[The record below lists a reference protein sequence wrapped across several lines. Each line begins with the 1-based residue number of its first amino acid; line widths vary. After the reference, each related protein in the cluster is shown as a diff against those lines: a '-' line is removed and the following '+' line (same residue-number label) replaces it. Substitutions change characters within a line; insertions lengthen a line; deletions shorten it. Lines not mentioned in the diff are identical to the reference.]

1 MITHQVNEIKLVDD
15 HGKEYTVFEY
25 QEGTEKQSLKWIKAG
40 PSWFRL
46 GDGTAVAKIDDNTF
60 KIDGNPRLVR
70 MKSDVTGNHL
80 KLSSLDPSPIASYGV
95 AVRTLTVKQ
104 Q

>member
-25 QEGTEKQSLKWIKAG
+25 QGGTEKSSLKWIKAG

-46 GDGTAVAKIDDNTF
+46 SDGCVYRK
-60 KIDGNPRLVR
+60 PRLGRNGDEVHQ
-70 MKSDVTGNHL
+70 G
-80 KLSSLDPSPIASYGV
+80 
-95 AVRTLTVKQ
+95 
-104 Q
+104 

>member
-25 QEGTEKQSLKWIKAG
+25 QEGTEKRSLKWVKTG

-70 MKSDVTGNHL
+70 VKSDVTGNHFVA
-80 KLSSLDPSPIASYGV
+80 KSSWAQVQSP
-95 AVRTLTVKQ
+95 RTVLRSEP
-104 Q
+104 